1 MISAHILDLGR
12 GRPAGRV
19 PIELDV
25 FITGHGWR
33 EVGHGVT
40 NEKGRVHGFGEPPAP
55 GVYRLMCDVASYE
68 PDAFFPSITLAFEVR
83 DPQEHYQVAVLLS
96 RFGYSAYRAT

>member
-1 MISAHILDLGR
+1 MVSALVRDLGR
-12 GRPAGRV
+12 GCAAARI

-40 NEKGRVHGFGEPPAP
+40 NDEGRVLGFGEPAAE
-55 GVYRLMCDVASYE
+55 GVYRLMCDIASYE
-68 PDAFFPSITLAFEVR
+68 PDSFFPSISLTFEVR
-83 DPQEHYQVAVLLS
+83 DPHEHIQLAVLLS
-96 RFGYSAYRAT
+96 RFGYSAYRG